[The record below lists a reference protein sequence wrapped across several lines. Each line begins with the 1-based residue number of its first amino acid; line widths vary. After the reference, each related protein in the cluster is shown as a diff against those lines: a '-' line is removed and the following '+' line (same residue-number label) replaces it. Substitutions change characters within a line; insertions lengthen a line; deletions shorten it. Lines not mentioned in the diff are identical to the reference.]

1 MQIITPTRDEA
12 EAGLRAMKGVLLRDG
27 IIGPVEARLLAAAQ
41 RFILGTDFEVDALAP
56 ISGEALAAQIER
68 PGLRRQLVGAM
79 VVMSFASGG
88 VGPAQQAL
96 VEGYAKALSV
106 EMPELTA
113 LRHLAER
120 RLAMLRYDV
129 LRHMYI
135 GEAIG
140 EIWQSR
146 GVRGLLET
154 VAGFRGL
161 RTDAEVAK
169 RYVAL
174 GALAEG
180 TLGRTLHDHYRRN
193 GFPFPGER
201 YGAPEVMVLHDLAH
215 VLGGYGTDPGGEF
228 EVAAFTAGFREV
240 QSISILL
247 FVLCQF
253 DLGVKVA
260 PISGADAE
268 VGLLEPERF
277 FAALVRGSR
286 MTVDLFDGWDPWPW
300 MARPLDEVRRAV
312 GVQ

>member
-1 MQIITPTRDEA
+1 MEIIRPTAREA
-12 EAGLRAMKGVLLRDG
+12 EAGLRAMKGVLAPDG
-27 IIGPVEARLLAAAQ
+27 MLGPVEARLLAAAQ
-41 RFILGTDFEVDALAP
+41 RYILGTAIEVEGLGPIAPGALA
-56 ISGEALAAQIER
+56 EVVAR
-68 PGLRRQLVGAM
+68 PALRRQLVGAM
-79 VVMSFASGG
+79 VVMSFASGA
-88 VGPAQQAL
+88 VSAEKRAVVEAFAAAL
-96 VEGYAKALSV
+96 AVEL
-106 EMPELTA
+106 PELTA

-129 LRHMYI
+129 LRRMYI

-140 EIWQSR
+140 EIWQAR

-154 VAGFRGL
+154 MAGFRGL
-161 RTDAEVAK
+161 RTDPAVAA

-174 GALAEG
+174 GALSEG
-180 TLGRTLHDHYRRN
+180 TLGRALFDHYRGH

-215 VLGGYGTDPGGEF
+215 VIGGYGTDPGGEF
-228 EVAAFTAGFREV
+228 EVAAFTAGFRRE
-240 QSISILL
+240 QSVSILL

-260 PISGADAE
+260 PIAGAAAE

-286 MTVDLFDGWDPWPW
+286 MSVDLFDGWDPWPL
-300 MARPLDEVRRAV
+300 MGRPLDEVRAAV
-312 GVQ
+312 GVS